1 MRKYIG
7 IALML
12 ICSGIVACAP
22 VNTKLMFNPMTGD
35 VKECK
40 RDPWKN
46 WTWEEE
52 AVLKRCAD
60 EYRKLGYVEADEAT
74 VKSPSGFKKQS
85 SKTTL
90 TDKLLQLKT
99 AKDKGLITEKEYEE
113 QKGILLKKFSLDA
126 EPVAPQ
132 DRDKTPPV
140 SFIVSTK

>member
-1 MRKYIG
+1 MLKETIMRKYVG
-7 IALML
+7 ITLML
-12 ICSGIVACAP
+12 ILLGIAACAP
-22 VNTKLMFNPMTGD
+22 VNTKLMHNPVTGD

-46 WTWEEE
+46 WTWEEA

-74 VKSPSGFKKQS
+74 IKLPQRSDELS

-99 AKDKGLITEKEYEE
+99 ARDKGFITEKEYEE
-113 QKGILLKKFSLDA
+113 HKDILLKKFSRDS
-126 EPVAPQ
+126 ETGAPL
-132 DRDKTPPV
+132 DRDKTPV
-140 SFIVSTK
+140 Q